1 MGLSKDVYD
10 ALKQI
15 LTMDSRV
22 EALSKSVDAVSARLD
37 GFGAATSM
45 RLEDHAQR
53 IARLEGKFELIESSL
68 IARRRRGL
76 GEGARE

>member
-15 LTMDSRV
+15 LTLDSRV
-22 EALSKSVDAVSARLD
+22 EALSKSLDAISAKLD
-37 GFGAATSM
+37 SFGATTST

-53 IARLEGKFELIESSL
+53 LARLEGKFELIETGLMS
-68 IARRRRGL
+68 RRRRLPEQGQ
-76 GEGARE
+76 G